1 MAGPATFAVV
11 TGGGTRGHVVPALA
25 LLELLV
31 DAGYD
36 ASQLHYVG
44 SAAGVEAA
52 MVPAEGFG
60 CTLLRVGGLRRSLR
74 PGALLRNVRLP
85 FTVLRATSEARR
97 LLRRLRPAVVVS
109 VGGYA
114 SVPACRAATRLGIPV
129 VTCSY
134 DRTPGLATRVQAR
147 TAAASAVAYLPSGLP
162 NAVPTGAPVRREVR
176 ALDAASRRAPAR
188 AGLGLPADGTVVSVV
203 GGSLG
208 SALLNEVAVR
218 LIGCG
223 ATVLHLCGDRYAATI
238 SAPETAH
245 GEDGRLLYR
254 RMPSTESMADV
265 YAASDLVVCRSGAST
280 IAEVSAIGVASVQ
293 VPWRGAAGDHQVVN
307 ARTLGDAGAAVVVD
321 DESVHSVV
329 GQVGRLLAD
338 PGART
343 ALALGA
349 RAAGALHRRPRF
361 VEVLESAVHG
371 ASPTDLARPRTVH
384 VLGVAGPGMGALAA
398 VSAGMGHRTSGCD
411 VRTVEGGIDGVPLL
425 VGNDASHVQSSDVVA
440 YSSAISA
447 LHPELVA
454 ARRAGASPL
463 IRASFLASVCALRDS
478 VGVAGTHG
486 KTTTT
491 AMLATIL
498 RDAGLEPGWLVGGD
512 PRGLGA
518 SARWGSGRHFVIE
531 ADESD
536 GTHLRLPLAAAI
548 VTNVDVD
555 HVDRYGSFGAIVDAF
570 ERFADGVRGPVVA
583 CADDDACAAIARR
596 VRTAST
602 YGTTAASD
610 WLVGDVRPLSDGMSF
625 SLRGPDGT
633 VLRAAIPVRGAHN
646 VLNASAAIAMASA
659 LGADAGG
666 AAASLERFAG
676 VGRRFDVR
684 GSAAGITFVDD
695 YAHLPREIDAV
706 LSACR
711 NGDGRWSRIVAVFQ
725 PNRYNRM
732 SSMSPAYADAFVAA
746 DVVVVTDIYASGTE
760 RIPGVTGELVASAIR
775 ERHPSAQVAYIPS
788 RADLATGVAA
798 LLRPGDV
805 CVSMGCGDIEHLPG
819 ELLSL
824 FGSAG
829 A

>member
-31 DAGYD
+31 DAGYES
-36 ASQLHYVG
+36 SQLHYVG

-60 CTLLRVGGLRRSLR
+60 CTLLRVGGLRRSVR
-74 PGALLRNVRLP
+74 PIALLRNLMLP
-85 FTVLRATSEARR
+85 ITVFRATSQARS
-97 LLRRLRPAVVVS
+97 LLQRLRPAVVVS

-114 SVPACRAATRLGIPV
+114 SVPACLAARRLGIPV

-134 DRTPGLATRVQAR
+134 DRAPGLATRMQAR
-147 TAAASAVAYLPSGLP
+147 TAAASAVAYLPTSLP
-162 NAVPTGAPVRREVR
+162 NAVPTGAPVRRKLR
-176 ALDAASRRAPAR
+176 TLDATLRRAPAR
-188 AGLGLPADGTVVSVV
+188 ELLGLPVDGLVVSVV

-208 SALLNEVAVR
+208 SAVLNEVAVQ

-223 ATVLHLCGDRYAATI
+223 ATVVHLCGDRYVSSV
-238 SAPETAH
+238 SAPEEVHSA
-245 GEDGRLLYR
+245 DGRLVYR
-254 RMPSTESMADV
+254 RIPSTESMADV

-280 IAEVSAIGVASVQ
+280 IAEVSVIGVASVQ

-321 DESVHSVV
+321 DESVSDTV
-329 GQVGRLLAD
+329 GQVERLLAD
-338 PGART
+338 HDART
-343 ALALGA
+343 ALARCA
-349 RAAGALHRRPRF
+349 RVAGALHRRPRF

-371 ASPTDLARPRTVH
+371 ASPIDLSVPHTVH

-398 VSAGMGHRTSGCD
+398 VSTGMGHRTSGCD
-411 VRTVEGGIDGVPLL
+411 IRMVAGGINGVSLL
-425 VGNDASHVQSSDVVA
+425 EGNDPLHVQSSDVVA

-447 LHPELVA
+447 LHPELIA
-454 ARRAGASPL
+454 ARRAGALVL

-498 RDAGLEPGWLVGGD
+498 RDAGLDPGWLVGGD
-512 PRGLGA
+512 PKGLGS

-536 GTHLRLPLAAAI
+536 GTHFQLPLAAGL

-555 HVDRYGSFGAIVDAF
+555 HVDRYGSFEAIVDGF
-570 ERFADGVRGPVVA
+570 RRFADGVRGPVVV
-583 CADDDACAAIARR
+583 CADDDACVAIARG
-596 VRTAST
+596 VRTVST
-602 YGTTAASD
+602 YGTSLAAD
-610 WLVGDVRPLSDGMSF
+610 WRIGDVRSLPDAMSF
-625 SLRGPDGT
+625 SLRVPGGA
-633 VLRAAIPVRGAHN
+633 VLNCAIPVRGAHN
-646 VLNASAAIAMASA
+646 VLNASGAIAMASA
-659 LGADAGG
+659 LGVNPGD
-666 AAASLERFAG
+666 AAAALERFAG

-711 NGDGRWSRIVAVFQ
+711 TSDGRWSRIVAVFQ
-725 PNRYNRM
+725 PNRFNRM
-732 SSMSPAYADAFVAA
+732 NTMSPAYADAFVAA
-746 DVVVVTDIYASGTE
+746 DVVVITDIYASGTE
-760 RIPGVTGELVASAIR
+760 QIPGVTGELVVAAVR
-775 ERHPSAQVAYIPS
+775 ERHPDVEILYVPS
-788 RADLATGVAA
+788 RADLARGVAG
-798 LLRPGDV
+798 LLRSGDV
-805 CVSMGCGDIEHLPG
+805 CVSMGCGDIERLPD
-819 ELLSL
+819 EVMSLL
-824 FGSAG
+824 GSVG